1 MSGLN
6 TERITED
13 LQQVIHDAE
22 ALLRATAG
30 VAGEKIEEVRARAEE
45 SLGNARA
52 RLSELRGEAFARAQY
67 AAGNADE
74 YVRANPWIA
83 IGVAAAAGLL
93 VGALLSRRQD
103 D

>member
-6 TERITED
+6 ERITED
-13 LQQVIHDAE
+13 LQQVIRDAE

-45 SLGNARA
+45 SLSNAKG
-52 RLSELRGEAFARAQY
+52 RLSELRGEAFARAQN
-67 AAGNADE
+67 AAGSADD
-74 YVRANPWIA
+74 YVRANPWLA

-93 VGALLSRRQD
+93 IGALLSGRQD